1 MQSSPAEMAVQSQ
14 NRKRAPAWTDREV
27 LDLIAV
33 WGDES
38 VLSELRSKRRNA
50 KIYEKISKAMAE
62 RGYSR
67 DAMQCRVKIKEL
79 RQGYQ
84 KTKEANGR
92 SGSHPQTSRFYEA
105 LHFILGA
112 AATTTPPLTV
122 DSEDGI
128 LSTAGS
134 SEMLGD
140 GEDEEG
146 DEEDEAVDSA
156 YNADFP
162 DSQDLFITL
171 TEIPYQ
177 PSPAVNP
184 DTESG
189 EGSATTSATV
199 SQPSLASHTQRLAQI
214 RRRKKRT
221 REDMF
226 SELMGCS
233 RAAAQQTQWRENL
246 SQMHQ
251 SHMEREERWRQEDQ
265 QATQTLLG
273 LMRAQTDTLRRL
285 VDVLQERRQEDRA
298 PLQSICNRP
307 PPPPSP
313 IPPSPKVQRRRG
325 GRVRANSHSTP
336 ADCSSSRRLSFPKI

>member
-1 MQSSPAEMAVQSQ
+1 MMQSSPAEVTMQSQ

-38 VLSELRSKRRNA
+38 VLSELRSKKRNV
-50 KIYEKISKAMAE
+50 KIYEKISKAMTE

-67 DAMQCRVKIKEL
+67 DATQCRVKIKEL

-84 KTKEANGR
+84 KTKESNGR
-92 SGSHPQTSRFYEA
+92 SGSQPQTCHFYEA
-105 LHFILGA
+105 LHSILGA
-112 AATTTPPLTV
+112 AATTTPPLSV
-122 DSEDGI
+122 DSDDGV
-128 LSTAGS
+128 LSTAAS
-134 SEMLGD
+134 SEMFAD

-156 YNADFP
+156 FNADFP

-177 PSPAVNP
+177 PSQGGNLNR
-184 DTESG
+184 ESG
-189 EGSATTSATV
+189 ETSVAVSVSRATPAS
-199 SQPSLASHTQRLAQI
+199 PSQRLAQI
-214 RRRKKRT
+214 RRRKRRT
-221 REDMF
+221 RDEMF

-233 RAAAQQTQWRENL
+233 QAEAAQQIQWRENM
-246 SQMHQ
+246 SQYQ
-251 SHMEREERWRQEDQ
+251 RSHSEREDRWRQEDQ

-273 LMRAQTDTLRRL
+273 LMTEQTDMLWRL
-285 VDVLQERRQEDRA
+285 VDVLQDRKQEDRA
-298 PLQSICNRP
+298 PLHSISNRP
-307 PPPPSP
+307 PPPQSP
-313 IPPSPKVQRRRG
+313 ICPTPKVPRRRG
-325 GRVRANSHSTP
+325 GRGRENSHSTP

>member
-1 MQSSPAEMAVQSQ
+1 MQSSPAEVSMQSQ

-38 VLSELRSKRRNA
+38 VLLELRSKKWNA
-50 KIYEKISKAMAE
+50 KIYEKIYKAMTD

-67 DAMQCRVKIKEL
+67 DATQCRVKIKEL

-84 KTKEANGR
+84 KTKVANGR
-92 SGSHPQTSRFYEA
+92 SRSQPQTCRFYEA
-105 LHFILGA
+105 LQSILGA
-112 AATTTPPLTV
+112 ATTSTPPLAV

-128 LSTAGS
+128 VSMAGS
-134 SEMLGD
+134 LEMFAD

-146 DEEDEAVDSA
+146 DEEDEAVYSA
-156 YNADFP
+156 YSADFP

-184 DTESG
+184 DPESG
-189 EGSATTSATV
+189 EGSVAATV
-199 SQPSLASHTQRLAQI
+199 SRPTPASPSQRLAQI

-221 REDMF
+221 WDEMF

-233 RAAAQQTQWRENL
+233 RAEAAQQTQWRENM
-246 SQMHQ
+246 SQYQ
-251 SHMEREERWRQEDQ
+251 RSHSEREERWRQEDQ

-273 LMRAQTDTLRRL
+273 LMREQTDTLWCL
-285 VDVLQERRQEDRA
+285 VDVLQDQRQEDRA
-298 PLQSICNRP
+298 PLQSISNRP
-307 PPPPSP
+307 SPPQSP
-313 IPPSPKVQRRRG
+313 IPPSPKVPRRRG
-325 GRVRANSHSTP
+325 GRGCENCHSTP
-336 ADCSSSRRLSFPKI
+336 AECSITKRLSFPKFW